1 MESSVR
7 TTPQVPT
14 QKWLVLILVCLGNF
28 VATLD
33 TGIVNLSFPV
43 LTGVFNTDPNTVL
56 WVSVAYFLTVSGLM
70 QVFGKLADTFD
81 SKKVYIWGFILFTV
95 GLILCA
101 VAQSISQLIL
111 FRVVQGVGIAMIFAV
126 GNAILTYAFPDEER
140 GKAMGI
146 ASGVVGAGLFVGPAL
161 GGIMLDALGWQSIF
175 YLRIPVGLA
184 GIVMS
189 LLILKSQKLSRTR
202 KRFDFPGAALQFL
215 ALSSLLLAINRGGIL
230 GWSSVTI
237 IGLFFTSAAVLGI
250 FVLVERRTTNPVVN
264 LALFRSRHFTA
275 ANVGNMLRFMAVFA
289 NNFLTPFYLLGV
301 LGFTP
306 TRAGLV
312 FAIVPVMILLTS
324 PVAGWLS
331 DKIGSRPL
339 CAGGMVCI
347 SVGLFLLS
355 RLQPDSTVA
364 HILPILALMGLG
376 SGLFESPNHNAVM
389 GAVPRSYLG
398 MASATIATFRSMG
411 QSMGLAIAGIVF
423 VSRQAYYAAVF
434 AGQGIDPQL
443 AAGQAYHRGIVDGF
457 LVGTVIAL
465 AGLAASL
472 LMEGKRQ
479 RGH

>member
-1 MESSVR
+1 MGGSSAGCARIALHMESSVR
-7 TTPQVPT
+7 TTQQVPT

-33 TGIVNLSFPV
+33 TGIINLSFPV
-43 LTGVFNTDPNTVL
+43 LTEVFNTDPNTVL

-81 SKKVYIWGFILFTV
+81 SKKVYIWGFILF
-95 GLILCA
+95 
-101 VAQSISQLIL
+101 
-111 FRVVQGVGIAMIFAV
+111 RVVQGVGIAMIFAV

-146 ASGVVGAGLFVGPAL
+146 ASGVVGAGLFFGPAL

-175 YLRIPVGLA
+175 YLRIPVGIA

-189 LLILKSQKLSRTR
+189 LLVLKSQKMPRTG
-202 KRFDFPGAALQFL
+202 KRFDFPGAALQFIV
-215 ALSSLLLAINRGGIL
+215 LSSLLLAINRGGIL
-230 GWSSVTI
+230 GWSSVTV
-237 IGLFFTSAAVLGI
+237 IGLFFTAAAVLAI
-250 FVLVERRTTNPVVN
+250 FVLVERRTANPVVN
-264 LALFRSRHFTA
+264 LALFRSRHFSA

-306 TRAGLV
+306 TRAGMI

-331 DKIGSRPL
+331 DRIGSRPL
-339 CAGGMVCI
+339 CTGGMVCI

-355 RLQPDSTVA
+355 RLQPDSTVP

-398 MASATIATFRSMG
+398 TASATIATFRSMG
-411 QSMGLAIAGIVF
+411 QSIGLAIAGIVF
-423 VSRQAYYAAVF
+423 VSRQAYYTAVF
-434 AGQGIDPQL
+434 AGQSVDPQL

-457 LVGTVIAL
+457 LVATVIAL